1 MPDFTKRIQEYLKNN
16 EISLDTSINLN
27 SAPTQYNDPSLDQ
40 SIDAYTNSAEGQLD
54 LNPNLTDTDKER
66 VISASK
72 ESESNIFS
80 DYIRG
85 VLDNTMAVA
94 NTALDV
100 LSAGNIGVATATNGL
115 ELSTPTKKTY
125 SQILEETTAVL
136 EDTKA
141 LEGSKKLNKVWNAEL
156 GKYET
161 WDENYGKL
169 LQGNN
174 LFGLIQDQVGG
185 NKRLAIDSDGDAL
198 TLADNYVF
206 YSQRDPE
213 TGEYV
218 LAKTRFSNKDELDKI
233 GKSVISSWGPK
244 TLTQNVAKAFVSGIA
259 NAAVSVPS
267 HFSGAAEAVTDL
279 YEAYVTPFR
288 GGRAYGKSDDSGLSD
303 KLNTYFGDV
312 RDALSIPASQA
323 AEDNLFS
330 AEAIASGVGQGLV
343 SIAESAVT
351 GGALRS
357 GLGKLGLGSILTEK
371 LGAEVAQKTFN
382 RVVNFGAGSVLN
394 FSEAYESSKQAGL
407 SDENAALFGMAVGAL
422 NSLVESEIGSNAL
435 MDWATNGGNRTIA
448 KSIFADVRKELGE
461 DLSKVTRKQFAEALD
476 KGVGRS
482 TLTKIRDGFN
492 EFTSRGVAGKMVEEA
507 TEEGLQSLVAKASE
521 SLYDATVARDKEI
534 GAGQFGTEF
543 FSKDTMLETL
553 QSALIGGLVGGLGG
567 AVSGGVKSDR
577 NDAGIL
583 PHITNG
589 KTEQVKATVAAMYDG
604 GFLTEAQKDIYNER
618 VDFLDGVWNN
628 NKSIFSN
635 LSKYDNHA
643 ELKAEAIGFING
655 ASKLA
660 QDQIEINNKIAEVNA
675 DQELAPQAKEV
686 RIKELQKQIE
696 DKQFNIEFFNNKIAS
711 YMNEE
716 GTDKVQAG
724 ESRNTNDPQILN
736 NEFNQFITNK
746 RLRNYTQDLDRV
758 ESDLEMLRGSHE
770 EMDHQEYL
778 NRVNSLVN
786 QKKVLEKS
794 ISIMDNRLAEL
805 STQATTL
812 NERVEEPVEVEPVF
826 DNTPAP
832 VDNINAPETVLNP
845 PNEANLSKVDKLTMD
860 IQSLTQVLESDEI
873 DPEQIE
879 PLTARLE
886 DLQEELRLAENE
898 IANKPDEDA
907 AFITATT
914 QGLAAIQSAQTD
926 DTSKLK
932 ELDKL
937 AKALV
942 AKGNANKKLGKL
954 SSEEFRPLY
963 NTIQAEIK
971 ATQQRI
977 AVSNQRAAQEKAA
990 EAKRRE
996 ENKLKA
1002 TDDKSNAFDQA
1013 NRFSVVYRPKALDG
1027 DATAYTQEEINT
1039 ILRDTPTDQLV
1050 AGIEIVFQPI
1060 EELGGVFKAGRVQ
1073 ASTANKNTKLVD
1085 PKLNAVVW
1093 YNGKKL
1099 GLLPESDKFRI
1110 NGVAIDW
1117 EQMTEA
1123 NFRKYLS
1130 TTANFEKTKALAIN
1144 LAKIESVDKS
1154 ITPELFTQLGGKVI
1168 VTNAGVSIEANIGDR
1183 LRIDQISSANI
1194 PGVGYYVYDRTLGTY
1209 IGNPSKD
1216 MIHEDGVPAIPNV
1229 SERYVVLTQLG
1240 NGQFQWITAQQPQL
1254 TTDERDKLFTAIK
1267 KAKEVVSKDST
1278 KATIENQKL
1287 NNLVF
1292 IAGQSGQNKELVITT
1307 KGAVLLQTK
1316 VGETKDSKEI
1326 TKLSDLDIKTL
1337 RKPLSKNP
1345 DLKEVMD
1352 SLVVNVT
1359 AEVVKS
1365 PQLNIVFDSS
1375 KVDQYLK
1382 DNTVTAEVIDDE
1394 DPFAGIDTDL
1404 QSEMLADLKEASTPV
1419 QKKSELEKETI
1430 TKKESNILEI
1440 LELFDEYKN
1449 LSNKLKLDLAKEL
1462 SKDSGVSEMTLFIQ
1476 QRVMKTRFK
1485 QAVNAAIAK
1494 LNPSGDPAYSISPTS
1509 TEDVIKLDGAKA
1521 WIAKNL
1527 PNIPVADIDTLVT
1540 NIKNSGITWGAFADN
1555 VIYLSKNADK
1565 GTEYHEAFHA
1575 VYRLLLDSD
1584 QKRAVTGIAKSKYG
1598 VPSAKQLNELRA
1610 QSTAYTNMTMK
1621 ELQDLWYEEKM
1632 ADDFKAYSL
1641 NRNEG
1646 SKFKLVWRKLMNWM
1660 RAITGN
1666 QDELEA
1672 LFSGIN
1678 TGRFANARIIG
1689 STRLPAFSI
1698 YTKGIDK
1705 EGNIVYT
1712 SQKEAKK
1719 LSTTIAGL
1727 TQKLINEEGFG
1738 FEEAIDRVIE
1748 NQQFLYSLDNPY
1760 IVEYTNTMSDAEYD
1774 LFENRLLERSAVLS
1788 DPTNIEKVKEDVRKY
1803 FQIFNTD
1810 ALQEEDNADE
1820 LANEVGDRFDV
1831 DPWSIGGVSSLSQA
1845 IRGYIGFA
1853 TYTTKDEFGQ
1863 DIEVAV
1869 DGFTVY
1875 KGLTRALAGLD
1886 ENQVLERFKHY
1897 SDFNE
1902 EARAVF
1908 NKLVSETGIDE
1919 NNLDV
1924 IPNNDTL
1931 RKFVNAFKNESVN
1944 WMTILYDRN
1953 NGKANVIE
1961 ANRRSSK
1968 MIQFNNWANNFF
1980 ETSLK
1985 LKDSDT
1991 QKKLGKAVS
2000 DVKIASNINE
2010 VKSKVELLRIAD
2022 GIKRNLSTLGI
2033 ELSHGYIVFSLVK
2046 KQIEQLEVSLP
2057 QDLVK
2062 LYNNFQRV
2070 KGLYDS
2076 NSEDLTNINRE
2087 IQDGFNPYEVV
2098 IDSKNN
2104 ERGAITRLEGLAE
2117 ANAIFDETVIDS
2129 TFQNADGK
2137 TVYSILNPS
2146 FGLVKLREMK
2156 DSSKRASYLSDEF
2169 ISPNG
2174 EVLNHLLSNE
2184 NSDLIF
2190 SNLNQAMFDGFRETN
2205 LAGENAVEGE
2215 GLTFGK
2221 FDGRTYLLGDVA
2233 LFTSNRKKIKS
2244 GNITV
2249 AETALFNINQM
2260 EASNTGYLVSLPV
2273 ETLYTKNG
2281 ITDRTVEILKGY
2293 MAQEFMRINRVA
2305 NDKNQIKYKGYN
2317 MKEGDRGFSFT
2328 EFKDIPGIEAFTELA
2343 RKEGST
2349 LEDFNKLAEENNL
2362 AQSIK
2367 DKLTKDID
2375 QMLGIYSRY
2384 GLSAADFPT
2393 NSIKQLGVKDYF
2405 DKDTLDLRTFVGD
2418 MYLNQYV
2425 NTLATNNLLLG
2436 DYAKGIKSTVDWFK
2450 RAKGIIGS
2458 GKDLGA
2464 GTTKVAVYKE
2474 PTALVD
2480 KMLNNVDP
2488 NEIGPELDDPTRSV
2502 LINDMLKSG
2511 ELSSIDV
2518 SDAQSYVTLDHK
2530 KLQLQRWGRF
2540 SDEIARIYNK
2550 IDNGIKLEWAE
2561 VETLNS
2567 NNAALN
2573 SAKTVVYDGEHFLKL
2588 SEFPLTPA
2596 LVGATDSDGN
2606 VVMGTLDNGVSFPA
2620 SPKEGYEYLYNMYK
2634 SMVEQGVDQIMPESA
2649 SKMVTKNPAKMA
2661 KDGNFDF
2668 RESITEIDNRFK
2680 RLQVE
2685 TPSGKTKITHGTQLI
2700 QLVDGEQEDTLP
2712 VDFSYNEDIKTLGDL
2727 RRYYRELLADVRLE
2741 SFKGALQ
2748 SVIDEETNEAKVD
2761 ELAQKFYQTV
2771 ESSGGS
2777 ETQLRFFQPDENG
2790 RRKYNW
2796 NLGPVI
2802 NKAEQL
2808 FLAHFSK
2815 GVLSQKV
2822 YGLKLSLVSDMG
2834 IKYKGRDLQHMVAD
2848 ADGNYYSECILP
2860 AFAEDL
2866 LGKDPSD
2873 EKISEVLKMF
2883 GIRIP
2888 TQDKHSMIS
2897 LKVVQFL
2904 PAEFGSVGIFPKQ
2917 LVLLS
2922 GADFDIDSI
2931 YIHRKDYVAEG
2942 VRLVPTNSANNQMVE
2957 AEIKFL
2963 TNDFVRNGAAL
2974 IPATMDSIKGVAKE
2988 INSLIEESSYTT
3000 SPNTPVERFKA
3011 NRGNSEG
3018 KSGIGPVALFNIT
3031 NSFLTKDKVKLAPT
3045 ATKLVID
3052 DKSTSGFDTDLDL
3065 EGNRKNDNLSTLL
3078 SAMTDNA
3085 KEQLASKLN
3094 LTEDLLGVA
3103 SYMLSIGIPMRQ
3115 TMLILNQPT
3124 IRLATFNKTLNGAD
3138 NLNLSIDDLYAL
3150 VEKKLFGDEK
3160 VPDDFKIGNLYKNLT
3175 TEGLLA
3181 AIGKPINSDTELD
3194 LIIQQ
3199 IMVSEFVERLSSQAR
3214 YVGNISTL
3222 TSLNKGLKST
3232 FVENNKFKESID
3244 RLQLGMFLPSADVYD
3259 REEVLNNLVGLGL
3272 LIKRGTR
3279 YVEGPNYP
3287 ALYVSSKN
3295 PDATPFDARL
3305 TIINDPA
3312 TFQNILIEN
3321 KVINDIAKR
3330 FFISETPIFRN
3341 IMKGFK
3347 GQQKDAQTFLTSY
3360 LGARSYERY
3369 LGDTSP
3375 ERFVEYNNTYTNLGN
3390 LMKDSERNIG
3400 KSLEKLKKNKSLH
3413 KDNKL
3418 IRMLKLDK
3426 SSRNSKVVN
3435 ITFPTRI
3442 KDPDLFNQL
3451 SDDYTSLFLNP
3462 ETKQFAIDLYHYVYF
3477 KDGLQFKNNS
3487 PINIIGNYM
3496 FNRYSEGLDILNE
3509 KLLGDGNAFRKDIVT
3524 VVKDAMDSYA
3534 GDVNTYKK
3542 KSNMGKAFKTKNGVT
3557 KVSFLPK
3564 DSKLSDFISEDRLI
3578 PTPDMEDKIENM
3590 SFSFNIDSE
3599 ASIPSFNFDYSFIE
3613 SIVTPEGNSVPKRR
3627 YRLESFTQ
3635 IVGND
3640 YDNPVTVTVDEYI
3653 KDIIDTGGINNYG
3666 FEATYI
3672 AVPLEVGDPAI
3683 TGGAFGYTSRK
3694 VIKEGN
3700 FNKNPSTTEVS
3711 TPKYPT
3717 LKLQPDNIE
3726 KILKGS
3732 KTATSRT
3739 FKVADGTYQLD
3750 NNTIMD
3756 IKGVEYPNISNMKNP
3771 EAWAKAEGFDSL
3783 EDMSKNAKF
3792 QHTKDFISG
3801 KRGLFI
3807 YTITNVRPIE
3817 TTQSTAEAAQPV
3829 AEVENNLEMSENS
3842 STFVE
3847 LDDNDTN
3854 LSMYEDMKEDMD
3866 PFAGYE
3872 ESPVDFD
3879 NLPDDS
3885 IADIVTNNMD
3895 DFTDADGLPLC
3906 DF

>member
-1 MPDFTKRIQEYLKNN
+1 MPDYKKKIREYLDSGNVGFDPKMG
-16 EISLDTSINLN
+16 LN
-27 SAPTQYNDPSLDQ
+27 QAPTQYNEE
-40 SIDAYTNSAEGQLD
+40 SIGVSMDEYVNSAEGQLD
-54 LNPNLTDTDKER
+54 LNPNLSSTDKESI
-66 VISASK
+66 VNASK
-72 ESESNIFS
+72 ESDENSSSTFS
-80 DYIRG
+80 EYMRAM
-85 VLDNTMAVA
+85 LDNAISMVNVGTQ
-94 NTALDV
+94 TQGIEFGKLP
-100 LSAGNIGVATATNGL
+100 
-115 ELSTPTKKTY
+115 EKKSY
-125 SQILEETTAVL
+125 SKILEETTAIL

-161 WDENYGKL
+161 WDENYGKM

-174 LFGLIQDQVGG
+174 LFGLIQDPVGG
-185 NKRLAIDSDGDAL
+185 NKRLTIDTDGNAL
-198 TLADNYVF
+198 SLADNYVF

-244 TLTQNVAKAFVSGIA
+244 TLTQNVAKAFVSGLA

-288 GGRAYGKSDDSGLSD
+288 GGRKWGKSDDTGFTDQVNEYLGNF
-303 KLNTYFGDV
+303 KDV
-312 RDALSIPASQA
+312 MSVPASQA

-330 AEAIASGVGQGLV
+330 AEAIASGVGQGV
-343 SIAESAVT
+343 ISIAESAVT
-351 GGALRS
+351 GGALRA
-357 GLGKLGLGSILTEK
+357 GLGKLGLGTILTNN

-448 KSIFADVRKELGE
+448 KSVFADIRKELGE
-461 DLSKVTRKQFAEALD
+461 DLSKVTRKQFKEALD
-476 KGVGRS
+476 KGINRS

-492 EFTSRGVAGKMVEEA
+492 EFTSRGVTGKMVEEA

-521 SLYDATVARDKEI
+521 SLYDATVAKDKEV
-534 GAGQFGTEF
+534 GAGKFGTEL
-543 FSKDTMLETL
+543 FSKETMLETL

-567 AVSGGVKSDR
+567 AVSRANVKADR

-604 GFLTEAQKDIYNER
+604 GFLTEAQRDIYNER
-618 VDFLDGVWNN
+618 VDYLDGVWNN
-628 NKSIFSN
+628 NKTIFSN
-635 LSKYDNHA
+635 LSKYDNHS
-643 ELKAEAIGFING
+643 ELKSEAIGFINQV
-655 ASKLA
+655 SQLA
-660 QDQIEINNKIAEVNA
+660 QDQVEINKKISEVNS
-675 DQELAPQAKEV
+675 DQELSPQAKEARV
-686 RIKELQKQIE
+686 KELEKQIE
-696 DKQFNIEFFNNKIAS
+696 DKRINIDFYNTKIGE
-711 YMNEE
+711 YVNEE
-716 GTDKVQAG
+716 GTDKVTAG
-724 ESRNTNDPQILN
+724 ENRYDNPSAVLEV
-736 NEFNQFITNK
+736 EFNQFVNNRRTSNIIGNIESIDSDIAMYESEK
-746 RLRNYTQDLDRV
+746 EALR
-758 ESDLEMLRGSHE
+758 
-770 EMDHQEYL
+770 
-778 NRVNSLVN
+778 
-786 QKKVLEKS
+786 EKS
-794 ISIMDNRLAEL
+794 LDTSAVDNELRKLNISKNLLNLRLDAHFKLNDEL
-805 STQATTL
+805 YIKLEEAKKSK
-812 NERVEEPVEVEPVF
+812 VEEVTEEAEPVF

-832 VDNINAPETVLNP
+832 VDNINSPETVLNP

-860 IQSLTQVLESDEI
+860 IESLTQLLESDEV

-879 PLTARLE
+879 PLTARLDE
-886 DLQEELRLAENE
+886 LQEELQITQNE
-898 IANKPDEDA
+898 LANKPDEDA
-907 AFITATT
+907 SFIAATI
-914 QGLAAIQSAQTD
+914 QGLAAIQAAQTD
-926 DTSKLK
+926 DTSKLA
-932 ELDKL
+932 ELNKL
-937 AKALV
+937 SKALV
-942 AKGNANKKLGKL
+942 AKGNANKKLGKAN
-954 SSEEFRPLY
+954 SEEFRPLY
-963 NTIQAEIK
+963 TTIQAEIK
-971 ATQQRI
+971 AAQSRI
-977 AVSNQRAAQEKAA
+977 NIAAQKVAQEKAA
-990 EAKRRE
+990 EAKVRE

-1027 DATAYTQEEINT
+1027 DPTAYTQAEANQ
-1039 ILRDTPTDQLV
+1039 ILRDTPVDQLI
-1050 AGIEIVFQPI
+1050 AGMEIVFQPI

-1073 ASTANKNTKLVD
+1073 ASTGNKNTKLVD

-1117 EQMTEA
+1117 ENLTESD
-1123 NFRKYLS
+1123 FRKYLS

-1144 LAKIESVDKS
+1144 LAKIEAIGNN
-1154 ITPELFTQLGGKVI
+1154 ITPELFAQLGGRII
-1168 VTNAGVSIEANIGDR
+1168 VTNAGVSVEANIGDR

-1216 MIHEDGVPAIPNV
+1216 MIHEEGVPEIPNV

-1254 TTDERDKLFTAIK
+1254 TTDERDKLFAAIK
-1267 KAKEVVSKDST
+1267 KAKEVVSKDPT

-1316 VGETKDSKEI
+1316 TGETKDSKEI
-1326 TKLSDLDIKTL
+1326 TKLSDLDLKTL
-1337 RKPLSKNP
+1337 RRPLSRNP
-1345 DLKEVMD
+1345 DSKEVMD

-1365 PQLNIVFDSS
+1365 PQMNIVFDGA

-1382 DNTVTAEVIDDE
+1382 DNTKAAVEEVIDSE
-1394 DPFAGIDTDL
+1394 DPFAGIDSSL
-1404 QSEMLADLKEASTPV
+1404 QAEMLSDLKEASAPV
-1419 QKKSELEKETI
+1419 EKAPVETKI
-1430 TKKESNILEI
+1430 
-1440 LELFDEYKN
+1440 N
-1449 LSNKLKLDLAKEL
+1449 LSVFTGFKEYNNLSDKLKGDIIKEIGSATELANGSRIEQTK
-1462 SKDSGVSEMTLFIQ
+1462 
-1476 QRVMKTRFK
+1476 FK

-1509 TEDVIKLDGAKA
+1509 SSDVIKLDEAKA

-1527 PNIPVADIDTLVT
+1527 PGIPVADIDTLIT
-1540 NIKNSGITWGAFADN
+1540 NIKNSGVTWGAFAN
-1555 VIYLSKNADK
+1555 NIIYLSKNAAK

-1575 VYRLLLDSD
+1575 VYRLLLDD
-1584 QKRAVTGIAKSKYG
+1584 TQKRALAGIAKSKYG
-1598 VPSAKQLNELRA
+1598 VPTTKQLNELRG

-1621 ELQDLWYEEKM
+1621 ELQNLWYEEKM

-1641 NRNEG
+1641 NRNNE
-1646 SKFKLVWRKLMNWM
+1646 SRFKLVWRKLMNWM

-1678 TGRFANARIIG
+1678 TGKFKNSRIIP
-1689 STRLPAFSI
+1689 STGLPAFSI

-1705 EGNIVYT
+1705 EGNTIYT

-1719 LSTTIAGL
+1719 LSTTVAGL
-1727 TQKLINEEGFG
+1727 TQKEIEENGTD
-1738 FEEAIDRVIE
+1738 FEAALDKVIE
-1748 NQQFLYSLDNPY
+1748 NQKFLYSLDNSY
-1760 IVEYTNTMSDAEYD
+1760 MVEYTNSMTDAEYE
-1774 LFENRLLERSAVLS
+1774 LFEKRLLEKSAVLS
-1788 DPTNIEKVKEDVRKY
+1788 DPTNIEKVKEDVRSY
-1803 FQIFNTD
+1803 FKIFNTD
-1810 ALQEEDNADE
+1810 ALMDEEDADE
-1820 LANEVGDRFDV
+1820 IANEIGDRFDV

-1853 TYTTKDEFGQ
+1853 TYVTKDEFGQ
-1863 DIEVAV
+1863 EVEVAV

-1908 NKLVSETGIDE
+1908 TKLVKDTGIDE
-1919 NNLDV
+1919 NNLEV
-1924 IPNNDTL
+1924 IPNNDNL

-1944 WMTILYDRN
+1944 WMTILFDTQ

-1980 ETSLK
+1980 ETSIK
-1985 LKDSDT
+1985 LKDDKT
-1991 QKKLGKAVS
+1991 KKSLAKAVS
-2000 DVKIASNINE
+2000 DIKIASNLTE
-2010 VKSKVELLRIAD
+2010 VKSRAELLRIAD
-2022 GIKRNLSTLGI
+2022 GIKKNLSILGI

-2046 KQIEQLEVSLP
+2046 KQIEQLEVKLP
-2057 QDLVK
+2057 TDLVK

-2070 KGLYDS
+2070 KGLYDN
-2076 NSEDLTNINRE
+2076 NSEDITNINKE
-2087 IQDGFNPYEVV
+2087 IQDGFNPYEIS
-2098 IDSKNN
+2098 IDSRNN

-2117 ANAIFDETVIDS
+2117 ANAVFDETVIDS

-2156 DSSKRASYLSDEF
+2156 DSSKRASYLSNEF

-2174 EVLNHLLSNE
+2174 EVLNHLLANE
-2184 NSDLIF
+2184 NADLIF

-2205 LAGENAVEGE
+2205 LAGENVVEGE

-2221 FDGRTYLLGDVA
+2221 FDGKTYLLGDIA

-2244 GNITV
+2244 GGVTI

-2273 ETLYTKNG
+2273 ETLHTKSG
-2281 ITDRTVEILKGY
+2281 ITDRVVEILKGY

-2305 NDKNQIKYKGYN
+2305 NDKDQIKYKGYN

-2328 EFKDIPGIEAFTELA
+2328 EFKDIPGIEVFEALA
-2343 RKEGST
+2343 TKKAST

-2362 AQSIK
+2362 SQSIK
-2367 DKLTKDID
+2367 DKLNKDID

-2384 GLSAADFPT
+2384 GIIAANFPT
-2393 NSIKQLGVKDYF
+2393 NSIKQLGIKDYF
-2405 DKDTLDLRTFVGD
+2405 DSKGNLNMRTFVGD

-2425 NTLATNNLLLG
+2425 NTLATNNMLLG

-2488 NEIGPELDDPTRSV
+2488 NEIAPELDDPTRSV

-2511 ELSSIDV
+2511 ELQSIDV

-2550 IDNGIKLEWAE
+2550 IENGIKLEWAE
-2561 VETLNS
+2561 VETLNK

-2588 SEFPLTPA
+2588 SEFPLTPS
-2596 LVGATDSDGN
+2596 LVGKTDEDGN
-2606 VVMGTLDNGVSFPA
+2606 VIMGVLDNGTPFPA
-2620 SPKEGYEYLYNMYK
+2620 EAKEGYTYLYNMYK
-2634 SMVEQGVDQIMPESA
+2634 SMMEQGVDQIMPESA
-2649 SKMVTKNPAKMA
+2649 SKMVTKNPAKLA

-2668 RESITEIDNRFK
+2668 RESIVEIDNRFK

-2700 QLVDGEQEDTLP
+2700 QLVDGEQDDNLP

-2727 RRYYRELLADVRLE
+2727 RNHYRNLLADVRLE
-2741 SFKGALQ
+2741 SFKEALQ
-2748 SVIDEETNEAKVD
+2748 SVIDEETDEAKVD
-2761 ELAQKFYQTV
+2761 ELAQKFYETV
-2771 ESSGGS
+2771 EASGGS

-2790 RRKYNW
+2790 KRKYNW

-2822 YGLKLSLVSDMG
+2822 SGLKLSLVSDMG
-2834 IKYKGRDLQHMVAD
+2834 MLVKDKTTGKLRELQHMVKD
-2848 ADGNYYSECILP
+2848 SDGNYYSECILP

-2904 PAEFGSVGIFPKQ
+2904 PPEFGSVGIFPKQ

-2931 YIHRKDYVAEG
+2931 YIHRKDYVADG
-2942 VRLVPTNSANNQMVE
+2942 DKLVPTDSANNQMVE

-2974 IPATMDSIKGVAKE
+2974 IPATMDSIKAVAKE
-2988 INSLIEESSYTT
+2988 VSALLEEDSYIT
-3000 SPNTPVERFKA
+3000 SPNTPLERFKA

-3031 NSFLTKDKVKLAPT
+3031 NSFLTKDKVRLSGLANKVT
-3045 ATKLVID
+3045 ID
-3052 DKSTSGFDTDLDL
+3052 GNTTTGFDNDLDL

-3115 TMLILNQPT
+3115 AMLLINQPS
-3124 IRLATFNKTLNGAD
+3124 IRLATFAKTLSGAKNISLD
-3138 NLNLSIDDLYAL
+3138 SKSLIAL
-3150 VEKKLFGDEK
+3150 VTEKSKVDGKLPE
-3160 VPDDFKIGNLYKNLT
+3160 DFNIVNLFKDIT

-3181 AIGKPINSDTELD
+3181 GIGKPITLDSDIDAIVLQIQV
-3194 LIIQQ
+3194 LNIINAMKQQ
-3199 IMVSEFVERLSSQAR
+3199 SN

-3232 FVENNKFKESID
+3232 FVDNNKFKEAID
-3244 RLQLGMFLPSADVYD
+3244 RLQLGMFLPTADVYD
-3259 REEVLNNLVGLGL
+3259 REEVLDKLVKLGL
-3272 LIKRGTR
+3272 LNKKGSKYTA
-3279 YVEGPNYP
+3279 GPNYP
-3287 ALYVSSKN
+3287 ALYISPRN

-3321 KVINDIAKR
+3321 KVINDIAKK
-3330 FFISETPIFRN
+3330 FFISETPLFRN
-3341 IMKGFK
+3341 ILKGFAGDLK
-3347 GQQKDAQTFLTSY
+3347 EAQSFLTSY

-3369 LGDTSP
+3369 LGDTSE
-3375 ERFVEYNNTYTNLGN
+3375 ERFVEYSNTYTNLGN
-3390 LMKDSERNIG
+3390 IMKDSERNIA

-3426 SSRNSKVVN
+3426 PSRNSKVVN

-3462 ETKQFAIDLYHYVYF
+3462 DTKQFAIDLYYYVYF

-3496 FNRYSEGLDILNE
+3496 FNRYSEGLDMLNE
-3509 KLLGDGNAFRKDIVT
+3509 RLLGDGNAFRKDIVT

-3534 GDVNTYKK
+3534 GDVNTYKRK
-3542 KSNMGKAFKTKNGVT
+3542 ANIGKAFKIKN
-3557 KVSFLPK
+3557 KVAKIGFLPK
-3564 DSKLSDFISEDRLI
+3564 DSKISDFISEDKFISTPEIDEMVENMGYNFLKDTEATI
-3578 PTPDMEDKIENM
+3578 PTFK
-3590 SFSFNIDSE
+3590 FN
-3599 ASIPSFNFDYSFIE
+3599 YSFIE
-3613 SIVTPEGNSVPKRR
+3613 TTTNPNGDTIPYKR
-3627 YRLESFTQ
+3627 YRLESFTK
-3635 IVGND
+3635 IVNED
-3640 YDNPVTVTVDEYI
+3640 YDNPVTVTVEEYVQ
-3653 KDIIDTGGINNYG
+3653 DIINTGGINNFG
-3666 FEATYI
+3666 FDATYI
-3672 AVPLEVGDPAI
+3672 EVPLTVGDPAI
-3683 TGGAFGYTSRK
+3683 TGGAFGYTNRK
-3694 VIKEGN
+3694 QIKDGN
-3700 FNKNPSTTEVS
+3700 YNKNPGVTEEP
-3711 TPKYPT
+3711 TPKYPL

-3726 KILKGS
+3726 KILSGD

-3739 FKVADGTYQLD
+3739 FKVTDGTYQLD
-3750 NNTIMD
+3750 DNTIID
-3756 IKGVEYPNISNMKNP
+3756 IKGTGYPNISDMKNS
-3771 EAWAKAEGFDSL
+3771 EAWAKAEGFKSL

-3792 QHTKDFISG
+3792 QHTKDFIAG

-3817 TTQSTAEAAQPV
+3817 TTQSAAEAAQPSE
-3829 AEVENNLEMSENS
+3829 EVENNLEMSENN

-3847 LDDNDTN
+3847 SEEIEDDANV
-3854 LSMYEDMKEDMD
+3854 SMYEDMKEDMD
-3866 PFAGYE
+3866 GLSIYAEAPL
-3872 ESPVDFD
+3872 ESD
-3879 NLPDDS
+3879 NLPDES
-3885 IADIVTNNMD
+3885 VADLVSKFMENHK
-3895 DFTDADGLPLC
+3895 DADGLSPC
-3906 DF
+3906 